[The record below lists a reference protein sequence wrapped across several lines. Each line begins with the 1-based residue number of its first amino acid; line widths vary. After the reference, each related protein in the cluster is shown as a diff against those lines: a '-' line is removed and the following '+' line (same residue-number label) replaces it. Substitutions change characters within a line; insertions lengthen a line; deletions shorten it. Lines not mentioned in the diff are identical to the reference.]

1 MNKKLNLITEI
12 GDYNNFIQPI
22 MAKKKHPLFFILR
35 IAVVLFLALILFLNL
50 SSSAVS
56 MVFFSQLSTWLS
68 GGESIMTPLRITS
81 SFLIFAI
88 AVLLLLKKPDLISLG
103 AFLATGLFVVLQV
116 IYVVV
121 MSFQFGEHPVIFVST
136 WTMLIASLV
145 LLFRFRG
152 SLPVLGKF
160 T

>member
-68 GGESIMTPLRITS
+68 GGESIMPPLRITS

>member
-68 GGESIMTPLRITS
+68 SGESIMTPLRITS

-103 AFLATGLFVVLQV
+103 AFLAAGLFVVLQV

-136 WTMLIASLV
+136 WTALIASLV

>member
-1 MNKKLNLITEI
+1 LNKKLNLITKI

-68 GGESIMTPLRITS
+68 GGESIMPPLRITS

-136 WTMLIASLV
+136 WTVLIASLV

>member
-1 MNKKLNLITEI
+1 LNKKLNLITEI

-56 MVFFSQLSTWLS
+56 MVFFSHLSTWLS
-68 GGESIMTPLRITS
+68 GGESMMTPLRITS
-81 SFLIFAI
+81 SFVIFAI

-121 MSFQFGEHPVIFVST
+121 MSYQFGEHPVIFVST
-136 WTMLIASLV
+136 WTALIASLV

>member
-1 MNKKLNLITEI
+1 MITKI

-81 SFLIFAI
+81 SFVIFAI

>member
-56 MVFFSQLSTWLS
+56 MVFFSHLSTWLS
-68 GGESIMTPLRITS
+68 GGESMMTPLRITS

-136 WTMLIASLV
+136 WTALIASLV